1 MTHVRTSLAVSAGCE
16 RRREVEIGN
25 EIMKDTIAF
34 IGLGKMGLPMAAH
47 IARNGHAL
55 TGFDTSD
62 ARQAAARDAGLT
74 VMSALESLLGSS
86 RVVIASLPNDAAL
99 LSVGEQI
106 ARHAA
111 AASIFIDT
119 STVSVDAS
127 ARVAEQLARAGITY
141 LRCTVSGNTV
151 MAEAAKLT
159 VMVSGDR
166 AAFDACSGLFDSWG
180 DKCFYLG
187 EAEQAKLMKLSI
199 NLMIAHTAG
208 MLAEALSLGQKGGLA
223 WSDMW
228 QVVEA
233 SAVGSPILKAKAGA
247 LTKRDFT
254 ATFTVEQMR
263 KDVGLILDAGKS
275 LNVPLGLTALTAQ
288 LLSSASACGYADED
302 YAAVIKVVE
311 HAANVTGNGVEVEG
325 A

>member
-1 MTHVRTSLAVSAGCE
+1 MTHGLTSWMVRAG
-16 RRREVEIGN
+16 RELRCDVEIGN

-47 IARNGHAL
+47 LVRGGYAV

-62 ARQAAARDAGLT
+62 ARQAAAREAGLSVT
-74 VMSALESLLGSS
+74 SAREDLLGSS
-86 RVVIASLPNDAAL
+86 AVLVSSLPNDAAL

-111 AASIFIDT
+111 AGSIFIDT

-127 ARVAEQLARAGITY
+127 AAVAEQLAHAGIRY

-166 AAFDACSGLFDSWG
+166 AAFDACDGLFGNWG
-180 DKCFYLG
+180 EKCFYLG
-187 EAEQAKLMKLSI
+187 DAEQAKLMKLSI

-208 MLAEALSLGQKGGLA
+208 MLAEAMSLGQKGGLA
-223 WSDMW
+223 WADMW

-233 SAVGSPILKAKAGA
+233 SAVGSPIVKAKAGA
-247 LTKRDFT
+247 LSKRDFT

-288 LLSSASACGYADED
+288 LLSSASASGYANED
-302 YAAVIKVVE
+302 YAAIIKVVE
-311 HAANVTGNGVEVEG
+311 HAAHVKRGNVEVEG